1 MIWPDRFF
9 IYWKKT
15 KNSIDRKKE
24 EDRMKLVGISIL
36 FIVLWLVVCMPEL
49 NSVSQSTKE
58 GFKIYIQFW

>member
-1 MIWPDRFF
+1 
-9 IYWKKT
+9 
-15 KNSIDRKKE
+15 
-24 EDRMKLVGISIL
+24 MKLVGISIL